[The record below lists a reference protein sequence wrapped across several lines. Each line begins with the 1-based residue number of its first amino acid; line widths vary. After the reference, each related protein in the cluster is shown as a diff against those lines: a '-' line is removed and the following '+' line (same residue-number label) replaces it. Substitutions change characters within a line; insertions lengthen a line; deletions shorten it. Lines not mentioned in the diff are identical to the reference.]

1 MPNQTKFIAV
11 GRGAATVLS
20 HLPEIGISKDRCL
33 AAVPVIKEE
42 KPFLNSVWVD
52 LNFEIDEKKQKIG
65 EELYKVALSCEKEI
79 DEFLT
84 DAQKLIIVCCLGTL
98 SGLMTTPRIIRLAER
113 KGIPVSLIVAKPFT
127 WEGKTWGLRAERSL
141 SNLKDKVN
149 DLIVYNMDEAFNG
162 IDPNTPTRELFKI
175 VDKEML
181 NLIKEKVCYIKR
193 N

>member
-11 GRGAATVLS
+11 GRGASTILS

-33 AAVPVIKEE
+33 SAVPVIKEE
-42 KPFLNSVWVD
+42 KPFLNNVWVD

-65 EELYKVALSCEKEI
+65 EELYKVSLSCESEI
-79 DEFLT
+79 DKFLT
-84 DAQKLIIVCCLGTL
+84 DSEKLIIVCCLGTL
-98 SGLMTTPRIIRLAER
+98 SGLMTMPRIIRLAER
-113 KGIPVSLIVAKPFT
+113 KGVPVSVIVSKPFT

-141 SNLKDKVN
+141 ANLKDKVK
-149 DLIVYNMDEAFNG
+149 DLIVYNTDEAFNG

-181 NLIKEKVCYIKR
+181 NLIKEKVCYFKK